1 MILTNLKK
9 SLSYM
14 YISKVMCWVYKSVYC
29 FLFFIFFICDPDSFK
44 VIQPQSARE
53 TSTIKYSELSSLIS
67 FFNCSLIVY
76 QLKKTYL

>member
-14 YISKVMCWVYKSVYC
+14 YISKVMCWLYKIV
-29 FLFFIFFICDPDSFK
+29 FLFFIFLFFFCNRDSFK

-76 QLKKTYL
+76 LLKKTYL